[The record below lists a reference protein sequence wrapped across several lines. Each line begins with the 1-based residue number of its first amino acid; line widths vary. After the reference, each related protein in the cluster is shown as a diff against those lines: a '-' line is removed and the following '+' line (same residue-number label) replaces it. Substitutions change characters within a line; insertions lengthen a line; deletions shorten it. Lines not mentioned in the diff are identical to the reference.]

1 MAKLFQ
7 ITETKIDST
16 THLVP
21 KVKLLSADYVQEVVD
36 FGSGSI
42 IRLRDNN
49 NVSKVTE
56 RVVTEDKASV
66 LALMDGTQGS
76 VKALSLLVLNDGGG
90 DVDSTVKLIPVDY
103 VLEVETDVLNASNS
117 IVTLINISSSKGKK
131 YTVQETVANILTASN
146 ATSGGGGDLVS
157 TNNLSDV
164 ANAATSLTNLGG
176 EPSFTKNTG
185 FNKDFGTTAGT
196 VLEGDKND
204 AIVLNTAKSTN
215 ATHTGEVTGSGS
227 LTVDPTAIS
236 NKASVTAAAGMEV
249 LVNDAGTLKKADAS
263 DFLPNTSL
271 YVGLSDSATLT
282 GGTEQSLLP
291 ATGQGSLSVPANAFK
306 VGDSFH
312 LVMAGEIP
320 VGNKLDDFTFKVYQ
334 DGVVLGE
341 ITVKLEDITVAGE
354 SFWEGE
360 VDFTIRT
367 IGVGG
372 TVCSNIDWTFNKN
385 LTKDFK
391 GSRSVTV
398 TTIDTTTASALTV
411 TGQVVGGNGSEL
423 VTKLMTLHK
432 VITGV

>member
-1 MAKLFQ
+1 MSQ
-7 ITETKIDST
+7 RNQPI
-16 THLVP
+16 
-21 KVKLLSADYVQEVVD
+21 LS
-36 FGSGSI
+36 
-42 IRLRDNN
+42 
-49 NVSKVTE
+49 
-56 RVVTEDKASV
+56 
-66 LALMDGTQGS
+66 
-76 VKALSLLVLNDGGG
+76 
-90 DVDSTVKLIPVDY
+90 
-103 VLEVETDVLNASNS
+103 
-117 IVTLINISSSKGKK
+117 
-131 YTVQETVANILTASN
+131 IL
-146 ATSGGGGDLVS
+146 
-157 TNNLSDV
+157 
-164 ANAATSLTNLGG
+164 
-176 EPSFTKNTG
+176 
-185 FNKDFGTTAGT
+185 
-196 VLEGDKND
+196 
-204 AIVLNTAKSTN
+204 
-215 ATHTGEVTGSGS
+215 
-227 LTVDPTAIS
+227 
-236 NKASVTAAAGMEV
+236 
-249 LVNDAGTLKKADAS
+249 
-263 DFLPNTSL
+263 NTSL

-291 ATGQGSLSVPANAFK
+291 ATGQGSLSVPANTFK

-320 VGNKLDDFTFKVYQ
+320 VGNKNDDFTFKVYQ

-367 IGVGG
+367 IGAGG

-432 VITGV
+432 VIAGV